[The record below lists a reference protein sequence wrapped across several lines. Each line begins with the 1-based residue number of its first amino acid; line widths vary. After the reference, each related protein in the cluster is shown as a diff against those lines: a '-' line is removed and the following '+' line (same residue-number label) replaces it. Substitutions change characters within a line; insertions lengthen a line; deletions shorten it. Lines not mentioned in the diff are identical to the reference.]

1 MDNKQFTF
9 RRYIESDAD
18 AIYQAY
24 ANYAWSNIQP
34 YFSGPCVVKE
44 KSEFLEKFQKF
55 AHKHYRPPIIANA
68 DNIPCGVYRI
78 DYNRANRYNE
88 LSIHLWSDTHLAKA
102 VLKEAIDLALGKEI
116 PNQYVLVEVPGY
128 APELKQ
134 AADDRGL
141 DLVGMIPNYLRHD
154 EELHHKYLYVITFE
168 KWHSAKD

>member
-44 KSEFLEKFQKF
+44 KSEFIEKFQNF
-55 AHKHYRPPIIANA
+55 AHKHYRPPIIANSE
-68 DNIPCGVYRI
+68 NIPCGVYRI

-88 LSIHLWSDTHLAKA
+88 LSIHVFTNCFAYFLSSG
-102 VLKEAIDLALGKEI
+102 VLTPITVS
-116 PNQYVLVEVPGY
+116 YST
-128 APELKQ
+128 
-134 AADDRGL
+134 
-141 DLVGMIPNYLRHD
+141 VGINL
-154 EELHHKYLYVITFE
+154 L
-168 KWHSAKD
+168 